1 MDKILCPTFWK
12 YLNCF
17 SFQIER
23 EGYFIGGPVA
33 PTLNI
38 MANSN
43 RKRHVYLELTVKDV
57 ENYEDDFL
65 FERNGADSGSDK
77 AAA

>member
-43 RKRHVYLELTVKDV
+43 RTTIPRNRIPKIRRTISRSENVKV
-57 ENYEDDFL
+57 
-65 FERNGADSGSDK
+65 RNIMAVV
-77 AAA
+77 